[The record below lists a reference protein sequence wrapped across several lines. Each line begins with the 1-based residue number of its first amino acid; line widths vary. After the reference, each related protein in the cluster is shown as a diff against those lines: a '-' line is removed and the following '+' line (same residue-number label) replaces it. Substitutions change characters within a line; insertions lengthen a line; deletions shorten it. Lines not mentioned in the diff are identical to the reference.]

1 MKYANLRINLSFLST
16 LFFIKKENQKK
27 QWGLLDYS
35 VKNFNSNLSSY
46 TKTSCSPWQRKNSLF
61 QTITEGPMSVVQTP
75 RAT

>member
-16 LFFIKKENQKK
+16 FFLLKKKIKRNNGVFLITVLKTSTPK
-27 QWGLLDYS
+27 
-35 VKNFNSNLSSY
+35 